1 MSNPAEKRFQALK
14 RTLEALHYCQ
24 PITIEST
31 ALVEKLLNDL
41 TTATNGYK

>member
-1 MSNPAEKRFQALK
+1 MDNQAEKRFLSLK
-14 RTLEALHYCQ
+14 RTLDALHYCQ

-31 ALVEKLLNDL
+31 ALVERLLNDL